1 MGIVAPIAEARRA
14 EPRDDLV
21 SMLVT
26 EEYADDDGSR
36 HRLSDGEVQLFSL
49 LLLAAGSGTTWKQ
62 SFITMLTLLQRPD
75 WLARLTADPTLVRGF
90 VGETVRWMPIDPA
103 FARFATRDTE
113 RCQGSRLLSR
123 RCASPNQRRW
133 GKWQSGAAIGRSG

>member
-1 MGIVAPIAEARRA
+1 MGIVAPIVEARRA
-14 EPRDDLV
+14 EPHHDLV

-75 WLARLTADPTLVRGF
+75 WLARLTADPMLVRGF

-103 FARFATRDTE
+103 FARLATRETE
-113 RCQGSRLLSR
+113 LGGVTIPRARSSMHASPPPTET
-123 RCASPNQRRW
+123 RCAGQA
-133 GKWQSGAAIGRSG
+133 G